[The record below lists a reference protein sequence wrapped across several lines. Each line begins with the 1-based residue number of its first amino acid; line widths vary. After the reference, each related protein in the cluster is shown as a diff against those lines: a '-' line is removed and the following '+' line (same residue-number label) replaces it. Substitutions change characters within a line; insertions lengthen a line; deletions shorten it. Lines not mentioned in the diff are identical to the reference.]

1 MVASENKVTFGLK
14 NTHYAVITDDG
25 KKITYGTPAALPGAT
40 ELTLDANGDGIEFYA
55 DDTKYFSA
63 DNNQGYT
70 GKLTIAKLTEAF
82 EKEVLGID
90 DTNGVSTENANSKI
104 QRIALMFEFDGDQK
118 ATRHLLFNVSLSRP
132 GDGSKS
138 KEDKVD
144 VNTQELEFT
153 AAPNPYT
160 GDVKTKT
167 NSTTTEAVYNAWYD
181 AVFTGTP
188 APAGGQ

>member
-1 MVASENKVTFGLK
+1 MGENKVTFGLK
-14 NTHYAVITDDG
+14 NVHYAVITDDG
-25 KKITYGTPAALPGAT
+25 QKLTYGTPAALPGAT
-40 ELTLDANGDGIEFYA
+40 ELSLDASGDAIEFFA
-55 DDTKYFSA
+55 DDVKYFNA

-70 GKLTIAKLTEAF
+70 GKLTVAKLTEAF
-82 EKEVLGID
+82 EKDVLGID
-90 DTNGVSTENANSKI
+90 DTDGVSTESAKAKI
-104 QRIALMFEFDGDQK
+104 KRIALMFEFDGDQK

-167 NSTTTEAVYNAWYD
+167 NSKTTATVYDAWYSS
-181 AVFTGTP
+181 VFSGTP
-188 APAGGQ
+188 AA

>member
-25 KKITYGTPAALPGAT
+25 NKITYGTPAALPGAT
-40 ELTLDANGDGIEFYA
+40 ELTLDASGDAVEFSA
-55 DDTKYFSA
+55 DDTKYYSA

-90 DTNGVSTENANSKI
+90 DSKGVSTENANAKMK
-104 QRIALMFEFDGDQK
+104 RIALMFEFDGDQK
-118 ATRHLLFNVSLSRP
+118 AVRHLLFNVSLSRP
-132 GDGSKS
+132 GDGSKT

-153 AAPNPYT
+153 AAPDPYS

-167 NSTTTEAVYNAWYD
+167 NSTTTEEVYNAWYD
-181 AVFTGTP
+181 AVFTGTS
-188 APAGGQ
+188 APEVG

>member
-1 MVASENKVTFGLK
+1 MATSENKVTYGLK
-14 NTHYAVITDDG
+14 NTHYAIITDDG
-25 KKITYGTPAALPGAT
+25 TKISYGTPAALPGAT

-82 EKEVLGID
+82 EKDVFGLD
-90 DTNGVSTENANSKI
+90 DSKGVSTENANSKI
-104 QRIALMFEFDGDQK
+104 KRIALMFEFDGDQK

-153 AAPNPYT
+153 AAPDPYS

-167 NSTTTEAVYNAWYD
+167 NSATPEEVYNAWYD
-181 AVFTGTP
+181 KVFTGTTVP
-188 APAGGQ
+188 ASGE

>member
-1 MVASENKVTFGLK
+1 MATSENKVTFGLK

-153 AAPNPYT
+153 AAPDPYS

-167 NSTTTEAVYNAWYD
+167 NSTTTEEVYNAWYD
-181 AVFTGTP
+181 AVFTGTSVP
-188 APAGGQ
+188 AAG

>member
-25 KKITYGTPAALPGAT
+25 SKLTYGTPAALPGAT
-40 ELTLDANGDGIEFYA
+40 ELTLDASGDPVEFSA
-55 DDTKYFSA
+55 DDTKYYSA

-90 DTNGVSTENANSKI
+90 DSKGVSTENANARMK
-104 QRIALMFEFDGDQK
+104 RIALMFEFDGDQK
-118 ATRHLLFNVSLSRP
+118 AVRHLLFNVSLSRP
-132 GDGSKS
+132 GDGSKT

-153 AAPNPYT
+153 AAPDPYS

-167 NSTTTEAVYNAWYD
+167 NSTTTEEVYNAWYD
-181 AVFTGTP
+181 AVFTGEAAQT
-188 APAGGQ
+188 GGE

>member
-1 MVASENKVTFGLK
+1 MATSENKVTFGLK

-25 KKITYGTPAALPGAT
+25 SKLTYGTPAALPGAT
-40 ELTLDANGDGIEFYA
+40 ELTLDASGDAVEFSA
-55 DDTKYFSA
+55 DDTKYYTA

-82 EKEVLGID
+82 EKDVLGID
-90 DTNGVSTENANSKI
+90 DSKGVSTENANAKMK
-104 QRIALMFEFDGDQK
+104 RIALMFEFDGDQK
-118 ATRHLLFNVSLSRP
+118 AVRHLLFNVSLSRP
-132 GDGSKS
+132 GDGSKT

-153 AAPNPYT
+153 AAPNPYS

-167 NSTTTEAVYNAWYD
+167 NSTTTEEVYNAWYN
-181 AVFTGTP
+181 AVFTGTS
-188 APAGGQ
+188 APTGGA

>member
-1 MVASENKVTFGLK
+1 MVASENKVTYGLK
-14 NTHYAVITDDG
+14 NVRYAVITDDG
-25 KKITYGTPAALPGAT
+25 VKLTYGTPAALPGAT
-40 ELTLDANGDGIEFYA
+40 ELSLDASGDAIEFFA
-55 DDTKYFSA
+55 DDGKYFTA

-82 EKEVLGID
+82 EKDVLGID
-90 DTNGVSTENANSKI
+90 DSDGVSTENANAKI
-104 QRIALMFEFDGDQK
+104 KRVALMFEFDGDQK

-153 AAPNPYT
+153 AAPDLYS
-160 GDVKTKT
+160 GRVKTKT
-167 NSTTTEAVYNAWYD
+167 NSNTTPAVYDAWYD
-181 AVFTGTP
+181 KVYTGIP
-188 APAGGQ
+188 IV

>member
-1 MVASENKVTFGLK
+1 MATSENKVTFGLK

-25 KKITYGTPAALPGAT
+25 TKLSYGTPAALPGAT

-153 AAPNPYT
+153 AAPDPYS

-167 NSTTTEAVYNAWYD
+167 NSTTTEEVYNAWYD
-181 AVFTGTP
+181 AVFTGTSVP
-188 APAGGQ
+188 AAG

>member
-25 KKITYGTPAALPGAT
+25 NKITYGTPAALPGAT

-153 AAPNPYT
+153 AAPDPYT
-160 GDVKTKT
+160 SDVKAKT
-167 NSTTTEAVYNAWYD
+167 NSTTTEEVYNAWYD
-181 AVFTGTP
+181 AVFTGTSVP
-188 APAGGQ
+188 AAG

>member
-1 MVASENKVTFGLK
+1 MEASENKVTFGLK

-40 ELTLDANGDGIEFYA
+40 ELTLDANGNGIEFYA

-70 GKLTIAKLTEAF
+70 GKLTIAKLTESF

-90 DTNGVSTENANSKI
+90 DSKGVSTENANSKI

-153 AAPNPYT
+153 AAPDPYS

-167 NSTTTEAVYNAWYD
+167 NSTTTEEVYNAWYN
-181 AVFTGTP
+181 AVFTGTSVP
-188 APAGGQ
+188 EAG

>member
-25 KKITYGTPAALPGAT
+25 KKLTYGTPAALPGAT
-40 ELTLDANGDGIEFYA
+40 ELTLDASGDAVEFSA
-55 DDTKYFSA
+55 DDTKYYSA

-90 DTNGVSTENANSKI
+90 DSKGVSTENANAKMK
-104 QRIALMFEFDGDQK
+104 RIALMFEFDGDQK
-118 ATRHLLFNVSLSRP
+118 AVRHLLFNVSLSRP
-132 GDGSKS
+132 GDGSKT

-181 AVFTGTP
+181 AVFTGTSVP
-188 APAGGQ
+188 AAG

>member
-1 MVASENKVTFGLK
+1 MEASENKVTFGLK

-25 KKITYGTPAALPGAT
+25 KKITYGTPAALPGST
-40 ELTLDANGDGIEFYA
+40 ELTLDASGNAIEFFA
-55 DDTKYFSA
+55 DDVKYYSA

-70 GKLTIAKLTEAF
+70 GKLKIAKLTEAF
-82 EKEVLGID
+82 EKDVLGLD
-90 DTNGVSTENANSKI
+90 DSKGVSTENANSKI
-104 QRIALMFEFDGDQK
+104 KRIALMFEFDGDQK

-153 AAPNPYT
+153 AAPDPYS
-160 GDVKTKT
+160 GNVKTKT
-167 NSTTTEAVYNAWYD
+167 NSKTTDEVYNAWYD
-181 AVFTGTP
+181 KVFDGATSGL
-188 APAGGQ
+188 GV

>member
-25 KKITYGTPAALPGAT
+25 NKITYGTPAALPGAT
-40 ELTLDANGDGIEFYA
+40 ELTLDASGDAVEFSA
-55 DDTKYFSA
+55 DDTKYYSA

-90 DTNGVSTENANSKI
+90 DSKGVSTENANAKMK
-104 QRIALMFEFDGDQK
+104 RIALMFEFDGDQK
-118 ATRHLLFNVSLSRP
+118 AVRHLLFNVSLSRP
-132 GDGSKS
+132 GDGSKT

-153 AAPNPYT
+153 AAPDPYS

-167 NSTTTEAVYNAWYD
+167 NSTTTEEVYNAWYD
-181 AVFTGTP
+181 AVFTGTS
-188 APAGGQ
+188 APVVG

>member
-1 MVASENKVTFGLK
+1 MVATENKVVYGLK
-14 NTHYAVITDDG
+14 NVHYAIITDDG
-25 KKITYGTPAALPGAT
+25 TKLTYGTPAALPGAT
-40 ELTLDANGDGIEFYA
+40 ELTLDANGDAIEFWA
-55 DDTKYFSA
+55 DDTKYYSA

-70 GKLTIAKLTEAF
+70 GKLTVSKLTEAF
-82 EKEVLGID
+82 EEEVLGLITTD
-90 DTNGVSTENANSKI
+90 GVSTENVNSKI
-104 QRIALMFEFDGDQK
+104 KQIALMFEFNGDKK

-144 VNTQELEFT
+144 VNTQDLEFT
-153 AAPNPYT
+153 AASDPYT

-181 AVFTGTP
+181 AVFTG
-188 APAGGQ
+188 AVV

>member
-1 MVASENKVTFGLK
+1 MATSENKVTFGLK

-25 KKITYGTPAALPGAT
+25 TKLSYGTPAALPGST
-40 ELTLDANGDGIEFYA
+40 ELTLDASGDAIEFFA
-55 DDTKYFSA
+55 DDVKYYSA

-90 DTNGVSTENANSKI
+90 DSEGVSTENANSKI

-153 AAPNPYT
+153 AAPDPYS

-167 NSTTTEAVYNAWYD
+167 NSTTTEEVYNAWYD
-181 AVFTGTP
+181 AVFTGTSVP
-188 APAGGQ
+188 AAG

>member
-1 MVASENKVTFGLK
+1 MGENKVTFGLK
-14 NTHYAVITDDG
+14 NVHYAVITDDG
-25 KKITYGTPAALPGAT
+25 QKLTYGTPAALPGAT
-40 ELTLDANGDGIEFYA
+40 ELSLDASGDAIEFFA
-55 DDTKYFSA
+55 DDVKYFNA

-70 GKLTIAKLTEAF
+70 GKLTVAKLTEAF
-82 EKEVLGID
+82 EKDVFGVD
-90 DTNGVSTENANSKI
+90 DTSGVSTENAKAKI
-104 QRIALMFEFDGDQK
+104 KRIALMFEFDGDQK

-153 AAPNPYT
+153 AAPNPYS

-167 NSTTTEAVYNAWYD
+167 NSKTTEAVYDAWYNS
-181 AVFTGTP
+181 VFSGTP
-188 APAGGQ
+188 AV

>member
-153 AAPNPYT
+153 AAPDPYS

-167 NSTTTEAVYNAWYD
+167 NSTTTEEVYNAWYN
-181 AVFTGTP
+181 AVFTGTSVP
-188 APAGGQ
+188 AAG

>member
-40 ELTLDANGDGIEFYA
+40 KLTLDASGNSIEFFS
-55 DDTKYFSA
+55 DDVKYYTA

-70 GKLTIAKLTEAF
+70 GKLEIAKLTEAF
-82 EKEVLGID
+82 EKDVLGID
-90 DTNGVSTENANSKI
+90 DSKGVSTENANAKMK
-104 QRIALMFEFDGDQK
+104 RIALMFEFDGDQK
-118 ATRHLLFNVSLSRP
+118 AVRHLLFNVSLSRP
-132 GDGSKS
+132 GDGSKT

-153 AAPNPYT
+153 AAPDPYT
-160 GDVKTKT
+160 GNVKTKT
-167 NSTTTEAVYNAWYD
+167 NSKTTDLVYKAWYD
-181 AVFTGTP
+181 KVFDG
-188 APAGGQ
+188 AASGLGV

>member
-1 MVASENKVTFGLK
+1 MATSENKVTFGLK

-25 KKITYGTPAALPGAT
+25 TKLSYGTPAALPGST
-40 ELTLDANGDGIEFYA
+40 ELTLDASGDAIEFFA
-55 DDTKYFSA
+55 DDVKYYSA

-90 DTNGVSTENANSKI
+90 DSEGVSTENANSKI

-153 AAPNPYT
+153 AAPDPYT
-160 GDVKTKT
+160 SDVKTKT
-167 NSTTTEAVYNAWYD
+167 NSTTTEDVYNAWYD
-181 AVFTGTP
+181 AVFTGTS
-188 APAGGQ
+188 APAVG